1 MKNIFTYMAIFL
13 VIAACSGKKS
23 ADKTQTISTKPNI
36 IFILADDLGYGDLGC
51 YGQTKIQTP
60 NIDALAKEGVR
71 FTRHYSGSTV
81 CAPSR
86 CVLMTGLHTGHS
98 YIRGNQEHQPEG
110 QAPIPANTLTMA
122 EILKQNGYTTGAFG
136 KWGLGYPRSEGDPN
150 NQGFDEFYGY
160 NCQRIGHNYYPYH
173 LWHNQDSI
181 VLEGNE
187 GKGKAQYAPELIN
200 RQAVKFIE
208 DNKDKPFFLYYP
220 TIIPHAELF
229 APEKNTAKYRGKLDP
244 EKNFKGVDDGPRF
257 KNGGYGSQA
266 ECHAA
271 FAGMVDC
278 FDEYVGNIVKKLDEL
293 GLRENTIIFVTS
305 DTGAHLEGGAD
316 PDYFNST
323 GGLRG
328 YKRDLFEGGIRTPMI
343 VNCPA
348 KFKAATS
355 KHISAFWDI
364 LPTVADMTSTKLAAQ
379 TDGISFLPMLE
390 GQSEQK
396 EHDYLYWEFP
406 VFGGRIAVLNG
417 NMKYIKYDATD
428 KEKVKEMLF
437 DLSKDEGE
445 QNDIAKDN
453 PEIMQKMREMAK
465 NAHSNSEM
473 FPLLN
478 R

>member
-1 MKNIFTYMAIFL
+1 MRNILLPILCL
-13 VIAACSGKKS
+13 VLMSSC
-23 ADKTQTISTKPNI
+23 DKRTSINSKTDSEQPNI

-60 NIDALAKEGVR
+60 NIDKLAKNGVR

-98 YIRGNQEHQPEG
+98 YIRGNKEHRPEG
-110 QAPIPANTLTMA
+110 QAPIPANTLTIA
-122 EILKQNGYTTGAFG
+122 EILKQHGYATGAFG

-173 LWHNQDSI
+173 LWHNQDSV
-181 VLEGNE
+181 VLEGND
-187 GKGKAQYAPELIN
+187 GKDKGQYAPELIN
-200 RQAVKFIE
+200 KQALKFIE

-229 APEKNTAKYRGKLDP
+229 APEKNVAKYRGKLEP
-244 EKNFKGVDDGPRF
+244 EKSYNGVDAGERF
-257 KNGGYGSQA
+257 KNGGYGSQT

-278 FDEYVGNIVKKLDEL
+278 FDEYVGNIVAKLDEL
-293 GLRENTIIFVTS
+293 GLRENTIVFVTS
-305 DTGAHLEGGAD
+305 DNGAHLEGGAD
-316 PDYFNST
+316 PNYFNST

-348 KFKAATS
+348 KFSPNTS
-355 KHISAFWDI
+355 KHVSAFWDI
-364 LPTVADMTSTKLAAQ
+364 LPTVADMTGIKLENK
-379 TDGISFLPMLE
+379 TDGISFLPVLE
-390 GQSEQK
+390 GKGEQK
-396 EHDYLYWEFP
+396 KHDYLYWEFP
-406 VFGGRIAVLNG
+406 VSGGRIAVLDG
-417 NMKYIKYDATD
+417 DMKYVKYNVAIKD
-428 KEKVKEMLF
+428 KTEEMLF
-437 DLSKDEGE
+437 DLSKDEKE
-445 QNDIAKDN
+445 QNDISKEN
-453 PEIMQKMREMAK
+453 PDIMEKMREMAK
-465 NAHSNSEM
+465 NAHSDSEL

-478 R
+478 D

>member
-1 MKNIFTYMAIFL
+1 MKNITFTTLLLLVFL
-13 VIAACSGKKS
+13 CSCAPKNIVKQ
-23 ADKTQTISTKPNI
+23 QTKNVKPNI
-36 IFILADDLGYGDLGC
+36 VFILADDLGYGDLGC

-60 NIDALAKEGVR
+60 NIDELARTGVR

-98 YIRGNQEHQPEG
+98 YIRGNQEHKPEG

-122 EILKQNGYTTGAFG
+122 EILQQNGYATGAFG
-136 KWGLGYPRSEGDPN
+136 KWGLGYPGSEGDPN

-173 LWHNQDSI
+173 LWHNQEKI
-181 VLEGNE
+181 ALEGNIGT
-187 GKGKAQYAPELIN
+187 GKGQYAPELIN
-200 RQAVKFIE
+200 NQALKFIE

-229 APEKNTAKYRGKLDP
+229 APEKNMAKYRGKLDP
-244 EKNFKGVDDGPRF
+244 EKNYNGVDSGASF
-257 KNGGYGSQA
+257 KNGGYGSQP

-278 FDEYVGNIVKKLDEL
+278 FDEYVGNIVKKLDDL

-305 DTGAHLEGGAD
+305 DNGSHLEGGAD
-316 PDYFNST
+316 PDFFNSA

-343 VNCPA
+343 INYDTKYSPS
-348 KFKAATS
+348 TN

-364 LPTVADMTSTKLAAQ
+364 LPTIADMTGIKLEAEI
-379 TDGISFLPMLE
+379 DGISFLPTLE
-390 GQSEQK
+390 GKSKQK
-396 EHDYLYWEFP
+396 KHDYLYWEFP
-406 VFGGRIAVLNG
+406 VGGGRIAVLDG
-417 NMKYIKYDATD
+417 NMKYVKYNATQ
-428 KEKVKEMLF
+428 KNRVKEMLF
-437 DLSKDEGE
+437 DLSVDESE
-445 QNDIAKDN
+445 KNDISKDN
-453 PEIMQKMREMAK
+453 PEIMDKMRKRANE
-465 NAHSNSEM
+465 AHTNSEL

-478 R
+478 Q